1 MMSTNE
7 STKESV
13 KELDD
18 IWGTASTWKMISYS
32 FGYLIGSALGG
43 AFLVVVFY
51 YYEVELGMNVALLG
65 LAILIYG
72 VYNMLNNPLFGYL
85 CDRPFR
91 WTKRFGMRFPWI
103 MIGIFP
109 TIILY
114 YFLFAVPENII
125 GDDWA
130 LFWWFLIVACL
141 LDTFYSIFLP
151 QIHGGVASHFRT
163 EYERRKFTAINNTIP
178 GLLAVPLT
186 VIVPFIIVYGDRQSF
201 VLAAL
206 ITVIAWMIFAILLIP
221 GTRESEQL
229 KESFIQGYQT
239 SEAKTFWKTMKVG
252 LGRRNF
258 AVSTIALT
266 LVSLAGALYWASLIY
281 FWKDI
286 VGLPLIWSIFTT
298 LTTFVAFLLGVPVWM
313 KYAKKHGFKK
323 TYALGLLLMAL
334 SYINVLWIS
343 TFWETIFASFI
354 GGFTAACA
362 TIMFAPIVMDCYD
375 DVVTVTGR
383 RDEAT
388 LQGIRN
394 FFFRISIVLYG
405 PIFAIVHIVFGY
417 NPDPNATQT
426 PSAIWGIRVHM
437 GVIPMI
443 LTFIAFLVVWK
454 YYDLEGAKK
463 AEMIAKLREMG
474 L

>member
-1 MMSTNE
+1 MSSKE
-7 STKESV
+7 STKEIKLEASDWEV
-13 KELDD
+13 
-18 IWGTASTWKMISYS
+18 ASTKKMISYS
-32 FGYLIGSALGG
+32 FGYLIGSAIGG
-43 AFLVVVFY
+43 AFLTAVFY
-51 YYEVELGMNVALLG
+51 YYEVEVGMNVALLG
-65 LAILIYG
+65 LAIFIYG
-72 VYNMLNNPLFGYL
+72 LYNMFNNPLFGYL
-85 CDRPFR
+85 TDKPFR
-91 WTKRFGMRFPWI
+91 WTKKWGMRFPWI

-114 YFLFAVPENII
+114 YFLFAIPENLI
-125 GDDWA
+125 GDDWG
-130 LFWWFLIVACL
+130 LFWYFLIVACL

-178 GLLAVPLT
+178 GLLTIPISL
-186 VIVPFIIVYGDRQSF
+186 IVLFIIVYGDRQSF

-206 ITVIAWMIFAILLIP
+206 IGVIVWLILAVCLIP
-221 GTRESEQL
+221 GVRESEKL
-229 KESFIQGYQT
+229 KESFIKGYET
-239 SEAKTFWKTMKVG
+239 SGTKTFWNTMKVG

-266 LVSLAGALYWASLIY
+266 LVSLAGALYYGSLIY

-286 VGLPLIWSIFTT
+286 VGLPLWYAVFTT
-298 LTTFVAFLLGVPVWM
+298 LTAFVGFILGVPVWM

-334 SYINVLWIS
+334 SYLNVLWIS
-343 TFWETIFASFI
+343 TLYESIFASFI

-405 PIFAIVHIVFGY
+405 PIFAIVHIIFGY
-417 NPDPNATQT
+417 NPDPSPYTVQT
-426 PSAIWGIRVHM
+426 PMAIWGIRVHM

-443 LTFIAFLVVWK
+443 LTFIAFLIVWK

-463 AEMIAKLREMG
+463 QEMISKLREMG